1 MMWICLKI
9 NGQQSENSSPNT
21 KLVFSSVILHKDKK
35 DISKKVVETNQR
47 SKNDCKQNNIDF
59 VDNSDI
65 IEEHLGSKKLHLNK
79 RGNAILAK
87 NILKFLRDSYWNDD
101 ILNCGMK
108 YDQCK
113 SKLPSKSVNSVSVG
127 SIRDVCERNLKRII
141 LSHSNI
147 NSIRNKFHLLADQI
161 KGNVDIMVISEKN

>member
-79 RGNAILAK
+79 RG
-87 NILKFLRDSYWNDD
+87 
-101 ILNCGMK
+101 
-108 YDQCK
+108 
-113 SKLPSKSVNSVSVG
+113 
-127 SIRDVCERNLKRII
+127 
-141 LSHSNI
+141 
-147 NSIRNKFHLLADQI
+147 
-161 KGNVDIMVISEKN
+161 